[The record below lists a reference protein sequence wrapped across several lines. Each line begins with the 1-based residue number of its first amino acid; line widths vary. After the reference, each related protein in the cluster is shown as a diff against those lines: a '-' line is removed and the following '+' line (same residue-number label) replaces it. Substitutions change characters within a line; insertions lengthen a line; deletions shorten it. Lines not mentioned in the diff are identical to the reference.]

1 MPVGRRSLVEP
12 AQMRPPEASLLG
24 AGNVVGSIG
33 VRMMQAMVSDPAR
46 RMPRT
51 VENSPENQHL
61 FDESVQLD
69 GAVREGAVV
78 TNRGSNSAESHEQQ
92 GHTEDLQAGQRK
104 QNQSDK
110 GEKMDDYDKGEH
122 SPFALGRFPEWPIPR
137 TGQEKRDG
145 TFFCSF
151 RRISQFFAPLQ
162 MSLSAWAIWCRS
174 RAPRPDPCSSN
185 CRGRAAA
192 LL

>member
-12 AQMRPPEASLLG
+12 AQMRPPEASLFG

-61 FDESVQLD
+61 FDEAVQLD

-110 GEKMDDYDKGEH
+110 GENMDDYDKGEH
-122 SPFALGRFPEWPIPR
+122 SPFALGRFPEWLFPR
-137 TGQEKRDG
+137 TVQDKSGG
-145 TFFCSF
+145 AFFCSF
-151 RRISQFFAPLQ
+151 RRILQFFTPLQ
-162 MSLSAWAIWCRS
+162 MALSAWAILFLS
-174 RAPRPDPCSSN
+174 RAARDSYCG
-185 CRGRAAA
+185 CRRTPF
-192 LL
+192 